1 MQWLYQLF
9 IWLYPFIAR
18 IISPVNKKARLW
30 VNGRIGLFN
39 AIEKALDQ
47 NKHPI
52 IWMHCSSLGEFE
64 QGLPVAEKLK
74 ASFPN
79 HKILISFFSPSG
91 YTVCKNHP
99 IADWVFYLPMDSK
112 SNAALFIKM
121 VRPSIAL
128 FIKYEFWYFYLK
140 TLHEQKIPT
149 LLVSGIFRNDHL
161 FFKWYGGF
169 YRNMLG
175 YFNHLFVQDQ
185 SAYQLLQSIGYHA
198 HSSISGDTRFDRV
211 LEIAQQAKTDE
222 QLIAFCNHQRVIV
235 AGSTWLDDD
244 KALQYFSQ
252 SNQQVKYIIAPHS
265 VDETR
270 IQDCLTLY
278 PNAVRYSNF
287 IASTQTISAQTIV
300 IDNMGMLS
308 SLYQYATIAYIGG
321 GFTNDGIH
329 NSLEA
334 AVYGIPLVFGPTYKK
349 YREAIE
355 LIECNAAYSA
365 QDASEIKY
373 LLENL
378 LSNSNKIKAAGKS
391 AGDYVKSKNGASNR
405 ILNYIQENRL
415 LIN

>member
-9 IWLYPFIAR
+9 IWLYPIIAR
-18 IISPVNKKARLW
+18 VISLVNKKASLW
-30 VNGRIGLFN
+30 VSGRIDLFSVM
-39 AIEKALDQ
+39 EKAL
-47 NKHPI
+47 NKNKQPI

-74 ASFPN
+74 TSFPN

-91 YTVCKNHP
+91 YTVRKNHP

-112 SNAALFIKM
+112 SNAALFIKI
-121 VRPSIAL
+121 VRPSLAI

-140 TLHEQKIPT
+140 TLQEQKIPT
-149 LLVSGIFRNDHL
+149 LLVSGVFRKDQV
-161 FFKWYGGF
+161 FFKSYGGF

-175 YFNHLFVQDQ
+175 YFSHLFVQDQ
-185 SAYQLLQSIGYHA
+185 SAYQLLQSIGYEG

-222 QLIAFCNHQRVIV
+222 QLLAFCNHQRVIV
-235 AGSTWLDDD
+235 AGSTWPDDD
-244 KALQYFSQ
+244 KALQYFAI
-252 SNQQVKYIIAPHS
+252 SNPNIKFIIAPHS
-265 VDETR
+265 INNTR

-287 IASTQTISAQTIV
+287 IASPHTISSQTIV

-321 GFTNDGIH
+321 GFTSDGIH

-355 LIECNAAYSA
+355 LIEAKAAFTA
-365 QDASEIKY
+365 KDASEIKD
-373 LLENL
+373 LLEDL
-378 LSNSNKIKAAGKS
+378 LSNTTIITEAGKI
-391 AGDYVKSKNGASNR
+391 AGDYVKTKQGASNR
-405 ILNYIQENRL
+405 ILTYIQENRL

>member
-9 IWLYPFIAR
+9 IFFYPIIAR
-18 IISPVNKKARLW
+18 IISPVNKKAALW
-30 VNGRIGLFN
+30 VNGRINLLNF
-39 AIEKALDQ
+39 IQQALNK

-52 IWMHCSSLGEFE
+52 IWMHCASLGEFE

-74 ASFPN
+74 TLFPN
-79 HKILISFFSPSG
+79 HKIMISFFSPSG

-112 SNAALFIKM
+112 SNAALFIQI

-149 LLVSGIFRNDHL
+149 LLVSGIFRKDHL

-175 YFNHLFVQDQ
+175 YFNHFFVQDQ
-185 SAYQLLQSIGYHA
+185 NSYQLLQSIGHQSN
-198 HSSISGDTRFDRV
+198 SSVSGDTRFDRV
-211 LEIAQQAKTDE
+211 MEIAQQAKPEE
-222 QLIAFCNHQRVIV
+222 QLIAFCNHQQVIV

-244 KALQYFSQ
+244 KVLNYFSR
-252 SNQQVKYIIAPHS
+252 SNESIKFIIAPHS
-265 VDETR
+265 VEEHRIET
-270 IQDCLTLY
+270 CLTLY
-278 PNAVRYSNF
+278 PNAVRYSDF
-287 IASTQTISAQTIV
+287 IASTQTISVQTIV

-365 QDASEIKY
+365 LDASEIKK

-378 LSNSNKIKAAGKS
+378 LSNLTKIGAAGKS
-391 AGDYVKSKNGASNR
+391 AGDYVKSKKGASNR
-405 ILNYIQENRL
+405 ILSYIQENRL